1 MIAFMHQRGSAI
13 LVSVLTTSRKGYHI
27 DSTMSN
33 SPRSSSPQSTSPAS
47 KDSSNDLLALWRD
60 AVEKYE
66 SITGGK
72 LLVREAAAVDSAQG
86 LYDFI
91 GAQEERFKAFRK
103 HGQHPLLARVQPLVA
118 VVGTLSAVVGE
129 GAGIVSELLSH
140 RS

>member
-1 MIAFMHQRGSAI
+1 MHQRGSAI
-13 LVSVLTTSRKGYHI
+13 LVSALTTSRKRYRI

-33 SPRSSSPQSTSPAS
+33 SSRSRSPQSTSPTS
-47 KDSSNDLLALWRD
+47 ENSSNDLLTLWRD

-66 SITGGK
+66 CITGGK
-72 LLVREAAAVDSAQG
+72 LLVREAATVDSAQG

-103 HGQHPLLARVQPLVA
+103 QGQHSLLAHVQPLVA
-118 VVGTLSAVVGE
+118 VVGTLSSVVGE
-129 GAGIVSELLSH
+129 GAGIVSELLSY

>member
-1 MIAFMHQRGSAI
+1 MHQRGSAI
-13 LVSVLTTSRKGYHI
+13 LVSALTTSRKRYRI

-33 SPRSSSPQSTSPAS
+33 WSRSSSPQSTSPAS
-47 KDSSNDLLALWRD
+47 KDSLLALWRD

-103 HGQHPLLARVQPLVA
+103 QGQHPLLARVQPLVA
-118 VVGTLSAVVGE
+118 VVGALSAVVGE

-140 RS
+140 VRNYRS